1 MRNSRTGLTSRFS
14 GPIEPLGRVAP
25 HRIRYVARSA
35 GGSQLPT
42 VVLIAQIVI
51 ALGIFN
57 VWIVRYGK
65 ATSWRGSEATNMR
78 EEFEVYGLSST
89 VLRIVGFLKLLFAVL
104 LIAGIWF
111 PQLTKPAAAGLGLLM
126 LGAVFMHFKV
136 KDPPK
141 KSLPAFTMLVLCSLV
156 VLS

>member
-1 MRNSRTGLTSRFS
+1 M
-14 GPIEPLGRVAP
+14 
-25 HRIRYVARSA
+25 
-35 GGSQLPT
+35 PT

-89 VLRIVGFLKLLFAVL
+89 ALRIVGFLKLLFAVL

-111 PQLTKPAAAGLGLLM
+111 PHLTKPAAAGVALLM
-126 LGAVFMHFKV
+126 LGAVFMHFRV

-141 KSLPAFTMLVLCSLV
+141 KSLPAFTMLVLCLLV